1 MTLAASSDRA
11 SGMPTAAWNVPKH
24 GPLEELARGLYGVEA
39 ELKGPPIGRRMTLMR
54 LSDGSLVA
62 HSVVA
67 CDEPTMQAIDALGP
81 VRFIVVPSSSH
92 RLDAPAWKARY
103 PSAKV
108 VAPEKAAE
116 RVAKVVSLDGDYSLL
131 PADPALSSQIV
142 EGAEGE
148 GVFVHRDPDGKVSL
162 VFNDVFMNLPD
173 KLPGFQGF
181 LVGVLGST
189 GGPKVTGIAKMFVVR
204 DKARCAAHLRRLS
217 ELEGLSRIVPGHGA
231 VVTHDASRTLRAV
244 ADELHA

>member
-1 MTLAASSDRA
+1 MAS
-11 SGMPTAAWNVPKH
+11 AAWNVPKH
-24 GPLEELARGLYGVEA
+24 GPLEELAPGLFSVEA
-39 ELKGPPIGRRMTLMR
+39 ELKGPPIGRRMTLMQ

-62 HSVVA
+62 HSVVS
-67 CDEPTMQAIDALGP
+67 CDETTMKAIEALGP

-108 VAPEKAAE
+108 VAPERAAA
-116 RVAKVVSLDGDYSLL
+116 RVAEVVPLDGDYSLL
-131 PADPALSSQIV
+131 PKDAALSSEIV

-148 GVFVHRDPDGKVSL
+148 GVFVHRDPSAKVSL

-173 KLPGFQGF
+173 DLPGFQGF
-181 LVGVLGST
+181 LIKLLGST

-217 ELEGLSRIVPGHGA
+217 DLEGLTRIVPGHGA
-231 VVTHDASRTLRAV
+231 VVAHDASRVLRAV
-244 ADELHA
+244 ADKLHA

>member
-1 MTLAASSDRA
+1 MTSAV
-11 SGMPTAAWNVPKH
+11 WNVPKH
-24 GPLEELARGLYGVEA
+24 GPLVELAPGLFSVEA
-39 ELKGPPIGRRMTLMR
+39 ELKGPPVGRRMTLMR

-62 HSVVA
+62 HSVVS
-67 CDEPTMQAIDALGP
+67 CDEPTMKAIDALGA

-103 PSAKV
+103 PAAKV
-108 VAPEKAAE
+108 VTPARATA
-116 RVAKVVSLDGDYSLL
+116 RVAAVVSVDGDYSLL
-131 PADPALSSQIV
+131 PEDSALSSEVV

-148 GVFVHRDPDGKVSL
+148 GVFVHRDTDGNVSL

-173 KLPGFQGF
+173 RLPGFQGF
-181 LVGVLGST
+181 LVGLFGST

-217 ELEGLSRIVPGHGA
+217 ELRGLTRIVPGHGA
-231 VVTHDASRTLRAV
+231 VVAHDASRTLRTV

>member
-1 MTLAASSDRA
+1 
-11 SGMPTAAWNVPKH
+11 MPTVAWNVPKH
-24 GPLEELARGLYGVEA
+24 GPLEQLAPGLYSVEA
-39 ELKGPPIGRRMTLMR
+39 ELKGPPIGRRMTVMQ

-67 CDEPTMQAIDALGP
+67 CDEPTMSAIEALGP

-92 RLDAPAWKARY
+92 RLDAPAWKGRY

-108 VAPEKAAE
+108 VTPAKAGA
-116 RVAKVVSLDGDYSLL
+116 RVAEVVAVDGDYSLL
-131 PADPALSSQIV
+131 PVDPRLSSEIV

-148 GVFVHRDPDGKVSL
+148 GVFIHRDSAGAVSV

-181 LVGVLGST
+181 LIGVLGST
-189 GGPKVTGIAKMFVVR
+189 GGPKVTGIAKMFVVN

-217 ELEGLSRIVPGHGA
+217 ELEGLARIVPGHGA

-244 ADELHA
+244 ADKLNP

>member
-1 MTLAASSDRA
+1 LTLAASSDRA

-24 GPLEELARGLYGVEA
+24 GPLEELAKGLYAVEA

-67 CDEPTMQAIDALGP
+67 CDEPTMRAI
-81 VRFIVVPSSSH
+81 
-92 RLDAPAWKARY
+92 DAPAWKARY

-108 VAPEKAAE
+108 VAPAKAAE
-116 RVAKVVSLDGDYSLL
+116 RVEKAVALDGDYSLL
-131 PADPALSSQIV
+131 PADPALSSQIM

-162 VFNDVFMNLPD
+162 VFNDVFINLPD

>member
-1 MTLAASSDRA
+1 MASA
-11 SGMPTAAWNVPKH
+11 VWNVPKH
-24 GPLEELARGLYGVEA
+24 GPLVELAKGLFSVEA
-39 ELKGPPIGRRMTLMR
+39 ELKGPPIGRRMTLMQ

-62 HSVVA
+62 HSVVS
-67 CDEPTMQAIDALGP
+67 CDEPTMKAIEALGP

-108 VAPEKAAE
+108 VAPERSAA
-116 RVAKVVSLDGDYSLL
+116 RVAAVVAVDGDYSLL
-131 PADPALSSQIV
+131 PEDPALSSQIV

-148 GVFVHRDPDGKVSL
+148 GVFVHRDTAGAVSL

-181 LVGVLGST
+181 LVGMLGST

-217 ELEGLSRIVPGHGA
+217 ELEGLTRIVPGHGA
-231 VVTHDASRTLRAV
+231 VVAHDARRTLRAV
-244 ADELHA
+244 ADKLHA